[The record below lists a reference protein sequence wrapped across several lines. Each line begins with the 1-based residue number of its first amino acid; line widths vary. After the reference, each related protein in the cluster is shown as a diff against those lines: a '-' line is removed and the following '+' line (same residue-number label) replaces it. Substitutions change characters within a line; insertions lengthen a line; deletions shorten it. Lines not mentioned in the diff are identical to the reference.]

1 MSTKPISTCV
11 SDALLFIVRLFLFV
25 LFGNPLS
32 MFIFNLFAPRS
43 TAEFA
48 KNQNLFGK
56 KIYAF
61 YESFALKWPF
71 YWAKWWMKLDDI
83 RKYPVNKQ
91 IQYFF
96 KVSFKNDTAVET
108 LKKMMSSE
116 GMNFNDACEKLFFE
130 YGDRKLPIRELR
142 SRMVNEC
149 VVAWHDNVTVA
160 EFMMRNV
167 RLDYYA
173 LGKVIQRATKNE
185 QMQNELKSYIVR
197 GAISYEQLGLLIDA
211 VTTDSGSADLQMLGI
226 LIDYVKR
233 YGISKEY
240 LARIKKQYPTPCA
253 ELVEEA
259 SMRYAQMK
267 TVKSFKNTD
276 QGKSAWRKF
285 CKETPV
291 ILPEVQKLMSF
302 DQYCIFHNCG
312 RVLDVEA
319 IKAILSQPDK
329 DLWRA
334 VFTKEKES
342 CKMEEIREFIRS
354 NANLELAY
362 QEALKIQKNSST
374 R

>member
-25 LFGNPLS
+25 LLGNPLS
-32 MFIFNLFAPRS
+32 MFVLNLFAPRC

-56 KIYAF
+56 KIYAC

-71 YWAKWWMKLDDI
+71 YWSKWWMKLDDI

-91 IQYFF
+91 IQYFL

-149 VVAWHDNVTVA
+149 VVAWHDNVTVM

-173 LGKVIQRATKNE
+173 LGKVIQRATKDE

-197 GAISYEQLGLLIDA
+197 GAISYEQFGLLIDA

-233 YGISKEY
+233 YGISKEH
-240 LARIKKQYPTPCA
+240 LARVKKQYPTPCA

-259 SMRYAQMK
+259 STWYTQMK
-267 TVKSFKNTD
+267 AVKSFKNTAE
-276 QGKSAWRKF
+276 GKSAWRKF
-285 CKETPV
+285 CKETKK
-291 ILPEVQKLMSF
+291 ILPEVQAMMTPT
-302 DQYCIFHNCG
+302 QYAIFHNVG
-312 RVLDVEA
+312 LKLDIEA
-319 IKAILSQPDK
+319 IKAFLNRSDK
-329 DLWRA
+329 ALWNE
-334 VFTKEKES
+334 VFTKEKATCQS
-342 CKMEEIREFIRS
+342 GEIRAFIRS
-354 NANLELAY
+354 NPVLELAY
-362 QEALKIQKNSST
+362 VNSRNHSEQN
-374 R
+374 